1 MRVEHHNQVAIWSTC
16 TEKKADVA
24 CIFPHW
30 RHGPWLCS
38 CTCTS
43 TTIILHNRT
52 CLRHCTGSWFFY
64 PKKITNN
71 QKVCYYFAR
80 KNITFTP
87 TRWRSWQARFVLFCL
102 SGQRWP
108 QHDSCC
114 ACHAHTIYSMQDYH
128 TSIAHPLFNQMG
140 IYWLSIV
147 F

>member
-1 MRVEHHNQVAIWSTC
+1 MINLHR
-16 TEKKADVA
+16 KKDDIA

-64 PKKITNN
+64 PKKLQIIRKYATLL
-71 QKVCYYFAR
+71 QKKYRIYSYKMEIMASKV
-80 KNITFTP
+80 
-87 TRWRSWQARFVLFCL
+87 VLFCL